1 MIVSL
6 SRVGTAGSASSLSG
20 TSDIITREVLF
31 SIVADSR
38 THSVFAFFLS
48 TEELYYLITYNF
60 TTNSKLLFSM
70 CLFSLVQSPY
80 RPIPETLYGSQE

>member
-38 THSVFAFFLS
+38 THSVFAFF
-48 TEELYYLITYNF
+48 
-60 TTNSKLLFSM
+60 
-70 CLFSLVQSPY
+70 
-80 RPIPETLYGSQE
+80 